1 MWGVP
6 HQGYTIYSNKNMDEE
21 INNALYHDLLKIQK
35 SLKTV
40 VKDKKAFK
48 GSYATIEN
56 VWESIRKTINDNNFV
71 VTHSAIQEGVR
82 TTAIHCSGEVIQS
95 LFPWSDNKDPQEK
108 GKEITYA
115 KRYNINAI
123 FNVIVADE
131 DTDASKPVGNY
142 KKKEVS
148 GELAAKK
155 ITNAKTRDE
164 ALEAYKSLSK
174 EERTTAEVIAAV
186 DEMRKKYKDEDS
198 K

>member
-1 MWGVP
+1 MDNANVP
-6 HQGYTIYSNKNMDEE
+6 VRTLFE
-21 INNALYHDLLKIQK
+21 DLLEVQK
-35 SLKTV
+35 QLKTV
-40 VKDKKAFK
+40 VKDKKSFK

-56 VWESIRKTINDNNFV
+56 VWESVRKAINDNNFV
-71 VTHSAIQEGVR
+71 VTHSALEEGVR
-82 TTAIHCSGEVIQS
+82 TTAMHRSGEVIQS
-95 LFPWSDNKDPQEK
+95 TFPWSDIKDPQER

-131 DTDASKPVGNY
+131 DNDASKPVGNY

-155 ITNAKTRDE
+155 IISAKTRDE
-164 ALEAYKSLSK
+164 AIEAYKSLSK
-174 EERTTAEVIAAV
+174 EERATADVIAAV
-186 DEMRKKYKDEDS
+186 DAMRQKYKDEDS